1 MDRVTNHLN
10 CHNSF
15 QYLTRTAFLS
25 FRLSERNLEGNVMF
39 LEKMSWKHI
48 IKAMAIV
55 ARRKKE
61 MIAEA
66 NSIRVSFLMLRILIM
81 QGRIIGTNWEF
92 KNIRPKF
99 QIKCLFK
106 NSESLLKTEKCFFS
120 IFIIESDKYAKTS
133 SIKKTKVDP
142 KFPRRYST

>member
-10 CHNSF
+10 SHNSF

-25 FRLSERNLEGNVMF
+25 FRLSVRNLEGNVMF
-39 LEKMSWKHI
+39 LEKMSWKHF
-48 IKAMAIV
+48 IKAIDIV

-92 KNIRPKF
+92 KKIRPKF
-99 QIKCLFK
+99 QVRCLCK
-106 NSESLLKTEKCFFS
+106 NSESLLKNGKRFFRM
-120 IFIIESDKYAKTS
+120 FIIKSDKYADIS
-133 SIKKTKVDP
+133 RIKKTKVDP
-142 KFPRRYST
+142 KFPSRYST

>member
-10 CHNSF
+10 SHNSF
-15 QYLTRTAFLS
+15 QYLTRTALLS
-25 FRLSERNLEGNVMF
+25 FRLSARNLEGDVIL
-39 LEKMSWKHI
+39 LEKISWKHF
-48 IKAMAIV
+48 IKAIDIV

-81 QGRIIGTNWEF
+81 QGRIIGTNWEL
-92 KNIRPKF
+92 KKIRPKF

-106 NSESLLKTEKCFFS
+106 NSESLLKTAKCFFS
-120 IFIIESDKYAKTS
+120 KLIIESDKYAKIS

>member
-10 CHNSF
+10 SHNSF
-15 QYLTRTAFLS
+15 QYLTRTALLS
-25 FRLSERNLEGNVMF
+25 FRLSARNLEGDVIL
-39 LEKMSWKHI
+39 LEKISWKHF
-48 IKAMAIV
+48 IKAIDIV

-92 KNIRPKF
+92 KKMRPKF

-120 IFIIESDKYAKTS
+120 KLIIESDKYAKIS